1 MTRIEELTLLLA
13 DGEIDSE
20 QVAELMTLTESAEAR
35 ETCLALLNIE
45 ALLRG
50 QRDVDLAL
58 PTMARLTAEL
68 ERRIV
73 SRVMSQIPAT
83 SPVRAKAVPHATP
96 THRRRNWLLASAAL
110 VVFGIIGTLMW
121 PSSLRSVPVGEITA
135 MTGNAWIQSG
145 GKKRPAKKG
154 EIVNS
159 GERLTVGFES
169 SADVKWLHEDA
180 QFTLAELS
188 DMAWPTPEL
197 CELKSGALDAQVVT
211 RAGKKP
217 LFFKTQDA
225 TAKITGTRF
234 SLHRGSSA
242 TQLRVSEGSVRLADS
257 DERGSTDVI
266 AGQFAA
272 ASDAVVPQARTW
284 PGDGM
289 GIGLLGEYYNH
300 NYNSMDT
307 TSPAY
312 ERLDARIRFQW
323 GMGAPTPVTQAH
335 PEHFGVRWTGYI
347 EPRFSEGYTFLIVVD
362 DGAKLWID
370 DRQILD
376 AWSSNGAKKYYTQPV
391 ELQAGKRHKIRL
403 EYCERTQQAN
413 VSLFWQSLSQ
423 PMEVVPPTQLHP
435 PQRDNLPALG
445 ELRAVPERKR

>member
-13 DGEIDSE
+13 DGEIASE
-20 QVAELMTLTESAEAR
+20 EVTELMALTESAEAR

-50 QRDVDLAL
+50 QRDVDITL

-83 SPVRAKAVPHATP
+83 SPVRAAAVSRATP

-110 VVFGIIGTLMW
+110 VVLGIIGTLTW
-121 PSSLRSVPVGEITA
+121 LSPVRPVPVGEIAA
-135 MTGNAWIQSG
+135 MTGDAWIQAG

-154 EIVNS
+154 DIVNS

-180 QFTLAELS
+180 KFTLAELS
-188 DMAWPTPEL
+188 DMTWPTPEL

-217 LFFKTQDA
+217 LIFKTPDA

-242 TQLRVSEGSVRLADS
+242 TQLRVSEGSVRLADA
-257 DERGSTDVI
+257 DERGAAEVR

-272 ASDAVVPQARTW
+272 ASDAVVPTAKEW
-284 PGDGM
+284 PGDGS

-300 NYNSMDT
+300 NYASMD
-307 TSPAY
+307 SAPPAY

-323 GMGAPTPVTQAH
+323 GKGAPTPVTQAH
-335 PEHFGVRWTGYI
+335 PEHFGVRWTGFI
-347 EPRFSEGYTFLIVVD
+347 EPRFSESYTFLIVVD

-370 DRQILD
+370 GRQILD
-376 AWSSNGAKKYYTQPV
+376 AWGSSNAKKYYTQPV
-391 ELQAGKRHKIRL
+391 ELRAGQRHTIRL

-423 PMEVVPPTQLHP
+423 PMEVVPQTQLHP

-445 ELRAVPERKR
+445 ELRAIPERKR